1 MSPNEIRAC
10 HRLYTAY
17 RTSHGI
23 GPVRRMLASFATQL
37 RHHGFVETFAQVMN
51 LR

>member
-1 MSPNEIRAC
+1 MSPDEVRAC

-17 RTSHGI
+17 RTSRGI
-23 GPVRRMLASFATQL
+23 GLFRRMVASFTTQL
-37 RHHGFVETFAQVMN
+37 RHHSFAEAFAQVAK